1 VTSLLDTNHRAWAAL
16 RVAYA
21 RSLPCPCWRCGET
34 IEVGDE
40 WHLGHVVDRA
50 LGGSD
55 ARLAPEHAGCSR
67 SAGAR
72 LGVTI
77 ARMRLRAI
85 AAGRPVGPRAKQPP
99 PASRERARLAARLA
113 PSREWLP
120 LRSSG
125 RAWARCPSR
134 RACRG

>member
-1 VTSLLDTNHRAWAAL
+1 VTSLIDTNHRAWAAL

-21 RSLPCPCWRCGET
+21 RSLPCACWRCGRM

-40 WHLGHVVDRA
+40 WHLGHVTDRA

-55 ARLAPEHAGCSR
+55 ARLAPEHAACSR

-72 LGVTI
+72 LGVVI

-125 RAWARCPSR
+125 RA
-134 RACRG
+134 